1 MELDGDNDNDIF
13 SVVATEDDVLE
24 QGLTEDDLGE
34 DKLEEDVVTD
44 SEEEFVDRG
53 VDVLKALLL
62 RLSTN
67 LY

>member
-1 MELDGDNDNDIF
+1 MF

-24 QGLTEDDLGE
+24 HGLTDDDLGE
-34 DKLEEDVVTD
+34 DILEDEVVTD
-44 SEEEFVDRG
+44 KDEEFVDRG
-53 VDVLKALLL
+53 VHVLKALLL